1 MCCLIILIHHPPENQ
16 QLAPRKSMVGKCFFK
31 FPVGIS
37 YISDIFRYAI
47 NGWNTWHVLLKD
59 IHPGQWGKLPRGFQG
74 GYESHHITDHL
85 LPALVDSH
93 SVRGY
98 VHRYGHLTHADR
110 RWHVE
115 YWQHMEEDRGNS
127 CNTFVIWLYDVQKEY
142 ESWKSGRF
150 AGRVQLLLS
159 CSALFNCLCCIFCMC
174 KWDNSLI

>member
-1 MCCLIILIHHPPENQ
+1 
-16 QLAPRKSMVGKCFFK
+16 MVGKCFFK

-47 NGWNTWHVLLKD
+47 NGWNTWHVLFQD
-59 IHPGQWGKLPRGFQG
+59 IQDHEANSGRGFQG

-85 LPALVDSH
+85 LPVVDSH

-98 VHRYGHLTHADR
+98 VHRYGHLTHAEG

-115 YWQHMEEDRGNS
+115 YWQHMEEIIVTLLENLW
-127 CNTFVIWLYDVQKEY
+127 FYDVQKEY
-142 ESWKSGRF
+142 ASWKSGRF